1 MSHTVSVTL
10 TDDEYEEALQKSR
23 EIGLDI
29 SQYVK
34 RYNIGDNE
42 FDRRYKHL
50 IATANIQPEGIPFTV
65 MALFPDWNTI
75 PKGVKLSLGRNF
87 YHLVKRNDNAVA
99 NILPAGKNSSNVQL
113 YVLGE
118 KKL

>member
-34 RYNIGDNE
+34 RYNIGGEHLDHHANHFNRIVTRHRMSFNCE
-42 FDRRYKHL
+42 RY
-50 IATANIQPEGIPFTV
+50 AP
-65 MALFPDWNTI
+65 
-75 PKGVKLSLGRNF
+75 
-87 YHLVKRNDNAVA
+87 
-99 NILPAGKNSSNVQL
+99 
-113 YVLGE
+113 
-118 KKL
+118 